1 MSKPKLTTY
10 AVQVEYIDTLSGKHV
25 QKWFYCAVKDGGEI
39 PLKIEAI
46 VGAVFEILII
56 EKV

>member
-1 MSKPKLTTY
+1 MNKPKLTTY
-10 AVQVEYIDTLSGKHV
+10 AVQVEYTDTLSGKPI
-25 QKWFYCAVKDGGEI
+25 QKWFYCAVKDRDEI

-46 VGAVFEILII
+46 VGAIFEILVI

>member
-10 AVQVEYIDTLSGKHV
+10 AVQVEYTDALSGQHI
-25 QKWFYCAVKDGGEI
+25 QKWFYCTVKDKEEI

-46 VGAVFEILII
+46 VGAIFEIIVI
-56 EKV
+56 EKA